1 MGYSIDPM
9 NNRVLTLDYIKEQI
23 APVAKKYGVDEIYVF
38 GSYARGEA
46 TSDSDVDLLVF
57 GGSNFKPANI
67 FALAEEIRH
76 VLDKDVDMFEI
87 NEINV
92 GSEFYDRVMEERV
105 LVA

>member
-1 MGYSIDPM
+1 MS
-9 NNRVLTLDYIKEQI
+9 NNVLTLDYIKEQI
-23 APVAKKYGVDEIYVF
+23 APVAQKYGVDEIYVF

-46 TSDSDVDLLVF
+46 TATSDVDLLVF

-67 FALAEEIRH
+67 FVLAEEIRH
-76 VLDKDVDMFEI
+76 ILDKEVDVFEI

-92 GSEFYDRVMEERV
+92 GSEFYERVMEERV

>member
-1 MGYSIDPM
+1 M
-9 NNRVLTLDYIKEQI
+9 NSRVLTLDYIREQI
-23 APVAKKYGVDEIYVF
+23 APVARKYGVDEIYVF

-57 GGSNFKPANI
+57 GGSNFKLSNI
-67 FALAEEIRH
+67 FALAEEIRLI
-76 VLDKDVDMFEI
+76 LDKEVDVFEI

-105 LVA
+105 LVV